1 MRDPVPTVK
10 TVGST
15 EGQHSNSFK
24 LNLNNLMT
32 ETNFPTK
39 EYSDDVA
46 VIHHNEKTILLVGTA
61 HISQQSADLVKEII
75 DQEQPDT
82 VCIELD
88 EKRYAA
94 LSNPQQ
100 WENLD
105 LKQIIR
111 NKQLSTL
118 LVNLV
123 LASYQ
128 KKLGGKLGIQ
138 PGTELLTAARTA
150 DSYDIPVELCDRDVR
165 ITLRRAWKATSL
177 WKKFYMMAS
186 LMASLF
192 DDTEL
197 DEDKLAE
204 LRSKDVLS
212 ELMKE
217 IGEALP
223 AAKEALIDERDVF
236 MAEKVKEAPGKRIV
250 AVVGAGH
257 MEGIER
263 VFSEDNSGRMEAI
276 NTIPPVSKSW
286 KIVGWSI
293 PVAILLSLV
302 VIGFRQGAGEA
313 GANALYWIL
322 ANGIP
327 SALGAVIALAHPFT
341 IISAFVA
348 APITSLT
355 PVIGAGYVCA
365 FVQVMTRPPVV
376 KEFESVSNDM
386 VTLRGWWSNK
396 LLQVFLIFMM
406 TGFGSVIGTWVGGWR
421 IFSNMYRILIQIL
434 SEIYIWIFNFFV

>member
-1 MRDPVPTVK
+1 MP
-10 TVGST
+10 
-15 EGQHSNSFK
+15 
-24 LNLNNLMT
+24 
-32 ETNFPTK
+32 ETPFPSK

-46 VIHHNEKTILLVGTA
+46 VIQHENKTILLVGTA
-61 HISQQSADLVKEII
+61 HISQQSADLVKEVIE
-75 DQEQPDT
+75 QETPDT

-111 NKQLSTL
+111 KKQLSTL

-138 PGTELLTAARTA
+138 PGTELLTAAKTA
-150 DSYDIPVELCDRDVR
+150 ETHEIPVELCDRDVR
-165 ITLRRAWKATSL
+165 ITLRRAWKATSW
-177 WKKFYMMAS
+177 WKKFYMMAT
-186 LMASLF
+186 LLASLF

-197 DEDKLAE
+197 DEEKLAE
-204 LRSKDVLS
+204 LRRNDVLS
-212 ELMKE
+212 ELMNE
-217 IGEALP
+217 IGTALP
-223 AAKEALIDERDVF
+223 AAKEALIDERDIF
-236 MAEKVKEAPGKRIV
+236 MAEKIKQAEGKRIV

-257 MEGIER
+257 MGGIKR
-263 VFSEDNSGRMEAI
+263 VFPEDNKGRMEEI
-276 NTIPPVSKSW
+276 NTIPPISKGW
-286 KIVGWSI
+286 KALGWSI
-293 PVAILLSLV
+293 PAAILLSLGI
-302 VIGFRQGAGEA
+302 IGFRQGAGEA

-327 SALGAVIALAHPFT
+327 SAIGGMIALAHPAT
-341 IISAFVA
+341 ILAAFVG

-365 FVQVMTRPPVV
+365 FVQVMTCPPVV
-376 KEFESVSNDM
+376 KEFEGVSGDIM
-386 VTLRGWWSNK
+386 TFRGWWRNK
-396 LLQVFLIFMM
+396 LLRIFLVFIM
-406 TGFGSVIGTWVGGWR
+406 TGFGSSIGTWVGGYR
-421 IFSNMYRILIQIL
+421 IFTNL
-434 SEIYIWIFNFFV
+434 FA

>member
-1 MRDPVPTVK
+1 MK
-10 TVGST
+10 
-15 EGQHSNSFK
+15 Q
-24 LNLNNLMT
+24 MT
-32 ETNFPTK
+32 EINFPAH

-46 VIHHNEKTILLVGTA
+46 VIQQNDKTVLLVGTA

-75 DQEQPDT
+75 DRERPDT

-94 LSNPQQ
+94 LANPRQ
-100 WENLD
+100 WEKLD

-118 LVNLV
+118 LINLV

-138 PGTELLTAARTA
+138 PGTELLTAARA
-150 DSYDIPVELCDRDVR
+150 AEQHDIPVELCDRDVR
-165 ITLRRAWKATSL
+165 ITLRRAWKSTSL
-177 WKKFYMMAS
+177 YKKGYM
-186 LMASLF
+186 LVTLLASLF

-197 DEDKLAE
+197 DEEKLSE
-204 LRSKDVLS
+204 LRQKDVLS

-223 AAKEALIDERDVF
+223 AAKQALIDERDIF
-236 MAEKVKEAPGKRIV
+236 MAEKIKAVSGQRIV

-257 MEGIER
+257 MEGIKR
-263 VFSEDNSGRMEAI
+263 VIQEDNSGRMEAI

-286 KIVGWSI
+286 KFFGWSI
-293 PVAILLSLV
+293 PVAILLSLA

-327 SALGAVIALAHPFT
+327 SAIGAVIAFAHPAT
-341 IISAFVA
+341 VLSAFAA
-348 APITSLT
+348 APVTSLT

-365 FVQVMTRPPVV
+365 FVQVMTQPPVV
-376 KEFESVSNDM
+376 KEFEAVSNDI
-386 VTLRGWWSNK
+386 VTLRGWWKNR
-396 LLQVFLIFMM
+396 LLRIFLVFIM
-406 TGFGSVIGTWVGGWR
+406 TGLGSSIGTWVGGYR
-421 IFSNMYRILIQIL
+421 IFTSL
-434 SEIYIWIFNFFV
+434 FA

>member
-1 MRDPVPTVK
+1 MQKYKISNFDPLFM
-10 TVGST
+10 
-15 EGQHSNSFK
+15 NDISF
-24 LNLNNLMT
+24 
-32 ETNFPTK
+32 PSQ
-39 EYSDDVA
+39 EYGNDVA
-46 VIHHNEKTILLVGTA
+46 VLHHKDKTILLVGTA
-61 HISQQSADLVKEII
+61 HISRQSADLVQKII
-75 DQEQPDT
+75 ENEPADV

-88 EKRYAA
+88 EKRFAA

-105 LKQIIR
+105 LKQIIKK
-111 NKQLSTL
+111 KQLSTL

-128 KKLGGKLGIQ
+128 KKLGSKLGIQ

-150 DSYDIPVELCDRDVR
+150 EKKGIPIELCDRDVR
-165 ITLRRAWKATSL
+165 VTLRRAWKATSL
-177 WKKFYMMAS
+177 FKKGYLMAS

-197 DEDKLAE
+197 DEKKLEE
-204 LRSKDVLS
+204 LRQKDVLS
-212 ELMKE
+212 EMMEE
-217 IGEALP
+217 IGKALP
-223 AAKEALIDERDVF
+223 AAKRALIDERDIY
-236 MAEKVKEAPGKRIV
+236 MAEKIKSAPGQRII

-257 MEGIER
+257 MAGIQK
-263 VFSEDNSGRMEAI
+263 VIVQDNSSLMEEI
-276 NTIPPVSKSW
+276 NTIPPISKVW

-293 PVAILLSLV
+293 PAAIVLSLV
-302 VIGFRQGAGEA
+302 IIGFRQGAGEA

-327 SALGAVIALAHPFT
+327 SAIGAVFAWAHPAT
-341 IISAFVA
+341 IISAFAA

-376 KEFESVSNDM
+376 KEFEAVASDIATV
-386 VTLRGWWSNK
+386 RGWWQNK
-396 LLQVFLIFMM
+396 LLRIFLVFIL
-406 TGFGSVIGTWVGGWR
+406 TGLGSSIGTWVGGYK
-421 IFSNMYRILIQIL
+421 IFTNL
-434 SEIYIWIFNFFV
+434 FA